1 MNPRITT
8 ENFLLDSAL
17 WQFARVF
24 IAKSE
29 EDIGDPSLDG
39 RAKRFLAD
47 RFRLLLAGYSRLA
60 EKEGNISEDNEQS
73 VMQLSVWR
81 LKKSEKDILQHYFN
95 MVSKE
100 NE

>member
-1 MNPRITT
+1 M
-8 ENFLLDSAL
+8 
-17 WQFARVF
+17 
-24 IAKSE
+24 AKSE
-29 EDIGDPSLDG
+29 EDIGDSSLDG

-47 RFRLLLAGYSRLA
+47 RFRLLLAGYSQLA
-60 EKEGNISEDNEQS
+60 DKKDDILEEHEES
-73 VMQLSVWR
+73 VIQLSVWR